1 MASVSFYFFWIG
13 LLIVFYTYI
22 GYGIIIFLISKIK
35 KYPRAKDY
43 SNENEWPE
51 VTLVIAAY
59 NEEQFIRE
67 KITNTL
73 ALDYPKGKL
82 SVFMVTDG
90 STDRTPEIV
99 KEYFDLQHFHQPER
113 KGKIHAVN
121 RIMKFVKTP
130 LVVFCDANTFL
141 NQESIKK
148 IVRHYQDEK
157 VGGVA
162 GEKRIFKK
170 AEDNAS
176 GAGEGLYWKYE
187 SFLKKKDSEVYSVV
201 GAAGELFS
209 VRTSLYEKPTE
220 NIIIEDF
227 YISLKI
233 TMRGYRFIYEPDA
246 TATETASASVGEEW
260 KRKVRISAGGFQA
273 MLKLLPLLN
282 IFQYGMLAFQYIS
295 HRVLR
300 WTLAPLALPL
310 ILMANIVLA
319 LTGSPFYIF
328 ALVMQVL
335 FYGFALLGYFLQEKK
350 VSIKGFFVPYYF
362 SVMNVSVYAGLVR
375 FLKGRQSVVWEKS
388 KRAIA

>member
-1 MASVSFYFFWIG
+1 MVSVAFYVFWVG
-13 LLIVFYTYI
+13 LFTVFYTYL
-22 GYGIIIFLISKIK
+22 GYGVIIFLLSKIK
-35 KYPRAKDY
+35 RHAKATHY
-43 SNENEWPE
+43 QNENEWPE
-51 VTLVIAAY
+51 VTLIIAAY
-59 NEEQFIRE
+59 NEENFIKE

-73 ALDYPKGKL
+73 SLDYPANKL
-82 SVFMVTDG
+82 SVYVVTDG
-90 STDRTPEIV
+90 SNDSTPEIV
-99 KEYFDLQHFHQPER
+99 KEYDAIQHFHQPER

-121 RIMKFVKTP
+121 RIMKLVKTP
-130 LVVFCDANTFL
+130 IVIFCDANTYL
-141 NQESIKK
+141 NTESIKN
-148 IVRHYQDEK
+148 ITRHYRDEK

-170 AEDNAS
+170 EEDNAS

-209 VRTSLYEKPTE
+209 VRTALYEEPTE

-233 TMRGYRFIYEPDA
+233 AMRGYRFIYEPEA
-246 TATETASASVGEEW
+246 TATETASASVSEEW

-282 IFQYGMLAFQYIS
+282 IFQYGILSFQYIS

-310 ILMANIVLA
+310 ILLSNIVLA
-319 LTGSPFYIF
+319 LTGSPFYLLILM
-328 ALVMQVL
+328 AQVF
-335 FYGFALLGYFLQEKK
+335 FYGLAGLGYLLQDKK

-362 SVMNVSVYAGLVR
+362 SVMNLSVYAGLVR
-375 FLKGRQSVVWEKS
+375 FLNGRQSAVWEKS